1 MSNLESVGSI
11 AGLWRF
17 PVKSMR
23 GEPLREAMVTTQG
36 IFGDRA
42 YALKEK
48 ETGKIVSAKSVK
60 LYPDLMQCAAAF
72 VEPPQPGASMP
83 AVTMTLPDGTSVRSD
98 SEDVDRVLSAY
109 FKRDLTLAH
118 AAPAEFTIDQYHPD
132 IEGADPAGHRD
143 KVVDQPLG
151 TALFAAIGEE
161 SPLQVGSLLDAF
173 PVSVL
178 TTSTLARL
186 SELQPGSR
194 FDERRFR
201 MNVIV
206 ATGQPGFLE
215 NGWLDRGLFL
225 GDAVRINV
233 TIPDP
238 RCVMTT
244 LPQGDLPRDTEIL
257 RTLVRHNKLQVG
269 TMGQFPCAG
278 VYAVVGAGGL
288 IKIGDPVVLR

>member
-1 MSNLESVGSI
+1 
-11 AGLWRF
+11 
-17 PVKSMR
+17 MR
-23 GEPLREAMVTTQG
+23 GEQLQEAMVTPQG

-42 YALKEK
+42 YALMEK
-48 ETGKIVSAKSVK
+48 ETGKVVSAKSVK

-72 VEPPQPGASMP
+72 VEPPRWRESMP
-83 AVTMTLPDGTSVRSD
+83 AVAITLPNGTSIRSD
-98 SEDVDRVLSAY
+98 SEDVDRVLSEY

-118 AAPAEFTIDQYHPD
+118 AAPADFTIDQYHPD
-132 IEGADPAGHRD
+132 IEGADPAGYRD

-151 TALFAAIGEE
+151 AALFAAIGEK
-161 SPLQVGSLLDAF
+161 SPLPVGSLLDAF

-186 SELQPGSR
+186 TELQPGSR

-206 ATGQPGFLE
+206 ATEQPGFLE
-215 NGWLDRGLFL
+215 NGWLDRGLSL
-225 GDAVRINV
+225 GDSVRINV
-233 TIPDP
+233 AIPDP

-244 LPQGDLPRDTEIL
+244 LPQGDLPRDAEVL
-257 RTLVRHNKLQVG
+257 RTLVRHNKRQVG

-288 IKIGDPVVLR
+288 IQIGDAVAVH